1 MFECQTQMLHSL
13 ANVHGHSTF
22 LLALG
27 QNPNLPLHSLTN
39 HQHTHHQ
46 IQAKYWHK
54 TQQNSEKLQRAL
66 NNNARFSRDV
76 RHVTRDNV
84 FFKRAD
90 ERRWKGS
97 GKVLGKNEQ
106 QALVKYE
113 SHVYLHPYRLPL
125 EWWNS
130 INFHLKLKKPSPA
143 AISTTASSSATT
155 KNKLMSCQMKTRLQN
170 QIQMETI
177 YHKTKTKPVKTTRKL

>member
-1 MFECQTQMLHSL
+1 MNAKLKCYTLL

-54 TQQNSEKLQRAL
+54 TQQNSEKLPRAL

-76 RHVTRDNV
+76 RYVTRDA

-113 SHVYLHPYRLPL
+113 SHVYLHPYKLPL

-130 INFHLKLKKPSPA
+130 INFNLKLKKPSTA
-143 AISTTASSSATT
+143 AISTTASSSTTT

-177 YHKTKTKPVKTTRKL
+177 YHKTKIKPVKTTRKI

>member
-1 MFECQTQMLHSL
+1 MNAKLKCYTLL

-76 RHVTRDNV
+76 RYVTRDA

-113 SHVYLHPYRLPL
+113 SHVYLHPYKLPL

-130 INFHLKLKKPSPA
+130 INFNLKLKKPSTA
-143 AISTTASSSATT
+143 AISTTASSSTT

-177 YHKTKTKPVKTTRKL
+177 YHKTKIKPVKTTRKI